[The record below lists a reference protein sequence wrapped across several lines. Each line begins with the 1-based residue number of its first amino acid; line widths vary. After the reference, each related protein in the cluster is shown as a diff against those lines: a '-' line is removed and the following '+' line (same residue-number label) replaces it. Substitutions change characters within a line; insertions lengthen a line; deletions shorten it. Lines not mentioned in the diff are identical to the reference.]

1 MTPATLAKEC
11 LLESNGDWQV
21 AARAMQDRI
30 DNDQDLF
37 NEIMKPLVSKAIWD
51 QIRVQAGQV
60 RQAYQNTEKPT
71 QNKDDTSGL
80 HSLARK
86 SWLNYPI
93 WGGKRLG
100 EATAAELDAAI
111 AGYQNLADANR
122 TQAERMRRVRSAI
135 KDENKAV
142 GEQLTEAQI
151 SVIMENSKAA

>member
-11 LLESNGDWQV
+11 LLESNGDWEV

-30 DNDQDLF
+30 DNDQKLF

-51 QIRVQAGQV
+51 QIRIQSAQV
-60 RQAYQNTEKPT
+60 RKSYQSTATPV
-71 QNKDDTSGL
+71 QNKDNTNGL
-80 HSLARK
+80 FALAK
-86 SWLNYPI
+86 ESWLNYPI

-100 EATAAELDAAI
+100 EATAADLDAAI